1 MFGELDKKITNLDNF
16 DSISISVASPEEI
29 LSWSHGEVKK
39 PETINYR
46 TQKPER
52 DGLFCERIFGPTK
65 NWECYCGK
73 YKRIRYKGVIC
84 EKCGVEVT
92 RSSVRR
98 DRMAHIKLA
107 VPVSHIWFLRS
118 TPSRIGLLIDLPIKA
133 IEQVIYFAA
142 YIVTEVDEKS
152 KADAKEQLMA
162 EYKNLRKKH
171 QDELTRKIGEL
182 KEKGK
187 GKKADPAN
195 EPAKEGIKKAGVKA
209 AKVVLPENLEK
220 EYSNKLEELDEQHRV
235 AKMELET
242 LRIGKIFSELEYR
255 DMSMKFGQIFKAGIG
270 AEAIRNIIQ
279 NIDLERLIEN
289 LEKDL
294 KKASGQKQKKIIKRI
309 KLAGSLKKAGIK
321 AEWMIMTILPV
332 IPPDL
337 RPMVQLDGG
346 RFAASDLNDLYRR
359 VINRNN
365 RLKRLM
371 TIGAPEV
378 ICRNEKRMLQEAVD
392 TLLNNSARQG
402 KTVFNSGDKRKLRS
416 LSDMLK
422 GKQGRFRQNLLGKRV
437 DYSGRSVIV
446 VGPKHKLHQCGLPKT
461 MALELFK
468 PFVIGKLIRDGYAHN
483 IKSAEKLLQAGKKEV
498 WDILEEVTKDRYVLL
513 NRAPTL
519 HRLGIQAF
527 QPVLVEG
534 KAIQIHPLVC
544 AAFNADFDGDQMA
557 VHVPLSQPAQK
568 EARELMISSHNLLK
582 PSAGDPIITPTQDM
596 VLGCYYLTK
605 ATKGK
610 KGEGMVFS
618 DINEVMLAYRL
629 GYVELQASIIA
640 RVKNELKETTVGRV
654 IFNSFLPDEL
664 GYINESVGKKQLGEL
679 VAECFNR
686 CGTQRTAI
694 MADDLKRIGFMFA
707 TKSGLSISASDMIV
721 PKAKGKIIDDASLSV
736 KKINDFYTK
745 GFITDDERYNH
756 TIKIWSQAKS
766 DITGHMIKSID
777 EENDLH
783 YMINS
788 GARGN
793 WGQITQLCG
802 IKGLVAN
809 PAGRTIELPIISNLK
824 EGFTILEYFIA
835 THGGRKGK
843 SDTALKTAEAGY
855 LTRRLV
861 DAVQDIIIKEIDC
874 GSTACHLVTRE
885 DSQRIG
891 EKFEQRIY
899 GRVLAEA
906 VANPKTG
913 EIIVDK
919 DTELDKDIIK
929 LINEAKVN
937 DVKVRSVMTCQ
948 TKGGICVKCYGK
960 DLGTNKTVE
969 IGTAVGII
977 AAQSI
982 GEPGTQLTMRTF
994 HMGGVAGEGDITQGL
1009 TRVEELF
1016 EARTPKNPAI
1026 LSEIN
1031 GIVKINRKGSNV
1043 EVVVTSEKPIEKD
1056 YQLPP
1061 EFKPTVKI
1069 GDKVKEKDV
1078 IAKGVNKSV
1087 LRVEEKGSVRAIT
1100 DDAVIILTD
1109 SNVEKIYKVPFGR
1122 TLKIINKQKIKKGD
1136 ALTSGHFNLRE
1147 LMRLTDLYSVQKY
1160 IMTEVQSIYASQGQT
1175 INDKHIEIIARQMLS
1190 KVRVLDAGDTHF
1202 LPGELTDIMA
1212 YETVNADMEEKKK
1225 ARAKADRLLLGL
1237 TRVSLC
1243 TDSWLSAASF
1253 QETIRVLVEAAT
1265 TNRVDHLE
1273 GLKENVIIGKLIP
1286 AGETYRKRH
1295 PELMAQVMKQQ
1306 ARDEKLKKGK
1316 EAKVEEKV
1324 IEEMVQLPATYA
1336 II

>member
-1 MFGELDKKITNLDNF
+1 MNPNDKKDTLLDEF
-16 DSISISVASPEEI
+16 DAIAVSVASPEEM
-29 LSWSHGEVKK
+29 LSWSYGEVKK

-73 YKRIRYKGVIC
+73 YKRIRYRGVIC

-92 RSSVRR
+92 RSAVRR
-98 DRMAHIKLA
+98 TRMGHIKLA
-107 VPVSHIWFLRS
+107 VPVTHIWFLRS

-133 IEQVIYFAA
+133 IEQVVYFAA
-142 YIVTEVDEKS
+142 YIVTSMDEKS
-152 KADAKEQLMA
+152 KLEAKEQLTV
-162 EYKNLRKKH
+162 EYKTIRKKI
-171 QDELTRKIGEL
+171 QEEFGKKSSDDKDDDAVEGSKQE
-182 KEKGK
+182 KNEKGY
-187 GKKADPAN
+187 A
-195 EPAKEGIKKAGVKA
+195 
-209 AKVVLPENLEK
+209 
-220 EYSNKLEELDEQHRV
+220 SKLEELDEQHKI
-235 AKMELET
+235 AKDELEGIK
-242 LRIGKIFSELEYR
+242 IGKIYSELEYR
-255 DMSMKFGQIFKAGIG
+255 DMSMKFGHVFKAGIG

-279 NIDLERLIEN
+279 NLDLDKLTEQ

-309 KLAGSLKKAGIK
+309 KLAGSLKKAAIK
-321 AEWMIMTILPV
+321 AEWMVMTVLPV

-371 TIGAPEV
+371 AIGAPEV

-446 VGPKHKLHQCGLPKT
+446 VGPKLKLHQCGLPKS

-468 PFVIGKLIRDGYAHN
+468 PFVIGRLIRDGYAHN
-483 IKSAEKLLQAGKKEV
+483 IKNAEKLIQGNRKEV
-498 WDILEEVTKDRYVLL
+498 WDILEEVTKNHYVLL

-557 VHVPLSQPAQK
+557 VHVPLSRQAQN
-568 EARELMISSHNLLK
+568 EARELIVSAKNLLK
-582 PSAGDPIITPTQDM
+582 PSAGEPIVAPIQDM

-605 ATKGK
+605 MTKGK
-610 KGEGMVFS
+610 KGEGMAFG
-618 DINEVMLAYRL
+618 DINEAMLAYNL
-629 GYVELQASIIA
+629 GHLHLQSPIKVRTEDGKMI
-640 RVKNELKETTVGRV
+640 EETSLGRW
-654 IFNSFLPDEL
+654 ILNSFIPKEL
-664 GYINESVGKKQLGEL
+664 GYINENIGKKQLSNII
-679 VAECFNR
+679 ATSFNK
-686 CGTQRTAI
+686 CGIERTATL
-694 MADDLKRIGFMFA
+694 ADDLKRIGFMFA
-707 TKSGLSISASDMIV
+707 TKSGISTSASDMRIPKEKTPIV
-721 PKAKGKIIDDASLSV
+721 DAASDKVQNITSLFQQGLV
-736 KKINDFYTK
+736 
-745 GFITDDERYNH
+745 TDDERYLA
-756 TIKIWSQAKS
+756 TIKVWSKAKA
-766 DITGHMIKSID
+766 DITDVMIKNIP
-777 EENDLH
+777 EENDL
-783 YMINS
+783 YYLVDS

-809 PAGRTIELPIISNLK
+809 PAGRTIELPIKSNLK

-861 DAVQDIIIKEIDC
+861 DAVQDIIIREDDC
-874 GSTACHLVTRE
+874 GASETHTVTRAE
-885 DSQRIG
+885 SEKIG
-891 EKFEQRIY
+891 EKFENRIY
-899 GRVLAEA
+899 GRVIAKD
-906 VANPKTG
+906 VTDPKTG
-913 EIIVDK
+913 EVLLEK
-919 DTELDKDIIK
+919 DTEIDTDSIQTIK
-929 LINEAKVN
+929 ESKV
-937 DVKVRSVMTCQ
+937 DVIEVFSVMTCR
-948 TKGGICVKCYGK
+948 TEGGICVKCYGK
-960 DLGTNKTVE
+960 DLGNNKTVK
-969 IGTAVGII
+969 IGTPVGII

-1016 EARTPKNPAI
+1016 EARNPKAVAV
-1026 LSEIN
+1026 LAEIA
-1031 GIVKINRKGSNV
+1031 GKIKISAKGNITDV
-1043 EVVVTSEKPIEKD
+1043 TITSEKPIEKTYELSPD
-1056 YQLPP
+1056 FTPI
-1061 EFKPTVKI
+1061 VKV
-1069 GDKVKEKDV
+1069 GDKVKEKEA
-1078 IAKGVNKSV
+1078 IAKSNVNKNVVRGEENGKVVKVTADSV
-1087 LRVEEKGSVRAIT
+1087 V
-1100 DDAVIILTD
+1100 ILTD
-1109 SNVEKIYKVPFGR
+1109 NNVEKLYKIPFGK
-1122 TLKIINKQKIKKGD
+1122 TLKVKNNQVVTKGE
-1136 ALTSGHFNLRE
+1136 ALTSGHYNLRE
-1147 LMRLTDLYSVQKY
+1147 LMKLTDIYTVQKY

-1190 KVRVLDAGDTHF
+1190 KVRILDAGDSVF
-1202 LPGELTDIMA
+1202 LPGEITDIITFEMTNRA
-1212 YETVNADMEEKKK
+1212 LEKDGKRK
-1225 ARAKADRLLLGL
+1225 AKSERLLLGL
-1237 TRVSLC
+1237 TRIALH
-1243 TDSWLSAASF
+1243 TESWLSAASF

-1265 TNRVDHLE
+1265 TKKIDILE

-1295 PELMAQVMKQQ
+1295 T
-1306 ARDEKLKKGK
+1306 
-1316 EAKVEEKV
+1316 
-1324 IEEMVQLPATYA
+1324 EEMTGKKPLPEISDIPTEIEAVKKYA
-1336 II
+1336 VV

>member
-1 MFGELDKKITNLDNF
+1 MSQNLQDKNPTSTLDNF
-16 DSISISVASPEEI
+16 DAISVSIASPEEM

-107 VPVSHIWFLRS
+107 VPVTHIWFLRS
-118 TPSRIGLLIDLPIKA
+118 TPSRIGLLLDLPIKA
-133 IEQVIYFAA
+133 IEQVVYFAA
-142 YIVTEVDEKS
+142 YVVTEMDEKA
-152 KADAKEQLMA
+152 KAEAKEQLTA
-162 EYKNLRKKH
+162 EYKSLRKKI
-171 QDELTRKIGEL
+171 QDDYGRKQGESKQSKKKNDEGSHEETSTPDFD
-182 KEKGK
+182 KEC
-187 GKKADPAN
+187 AQ
-195 EPAKEGIKKAGVKA
+195 
-209 AKVVLPENLEK
+209 
-220 EYSNKLEELDEQHRV
+220 KLEELDEQHRK
-235 AKMELET
+235 AKSELEEI
-242 LRIGKIFSELEYR
+242 RIGKIYSELEYR
-255 DMSMKFGQIFKAGIG
+255 DMSTKFGHVFKAGIG
-270 AEAIRNIIQ
+270 AEAIRWIIQ
-279 NIDLERLIEN
+279 NLDLDKLTEM

-321 AEWMIMTILPV
+321 PEWMIMTVLPV

-371 TIGAPEV
+371 AIGAPEV

-392 TLLNNSARQG
+392 TLLNNSARAG

-446 VGPKHKLHQCGLPKT
+446 VGPKLKMHQCGLPKL

-468 PFVIGKLIRDGYAHN
+468 PFVIGRLIRDGYAHN
-483 IKSAEKLLQAGKKEV
+483 IKNAEKLIQANKKEV
-498 WDILEEVTKDRYVLL
+498 WDILEDVTKDRYVLL

-534 KAIQIHPLVC
+534 KAIQVHPLVC

-557 VHVPLSQPAQK
+557 VHVPLSQQAQK
-568 EARELMISSHNLLK
+568 EAREIMVSNHNLLK
-582 PSAGDPIITPTQDM
+582 PSAGDPIITPIQDM

-605 ATKGK
+605 MTKGR
-610 KGEGMVFS
+610 KGEGMKFAS
-618 DINEVMLAYRL
+618 LEEAMLAYRL
-629 GYVELQASIIA
+629 GHLHLQAQVVA
-640 RVKNELKETTVGRV
+640 RVDNELKETTLGRL
-654 IFNSFLPDEL
+654 IFNSFIPKEL
-664 GYINESVGKKQLGEL
+664 GYINETVGKKQLTEL
-679 VAECFNR
+679 IADSFEK
-686 CGTQRTAI
+686 CGGKRTAI
-694 MADDLKRIGFMFA
+694 LGDDLKRLGFTYA
-707 TKSGLSISASDMIV
+707 TRSGLSMAASDMII
-721 PKAKGKIIDDASLSV
+721 PNEKGKIIEDASNAV
-736 KKINDFYTK
+736 KKITDFYAK
-745 GFITDDERYNH
+745 GLITDDERYNH
-756 TIKIWSQAKS
+756 TIKVWSQAKS
-766 DITGHMIKSID
+766 DITNVMIKSID

-809 PAGRTIELPIISNLK
+809 PAGETIELPIKSNLK

-861 DAVQDIIIKEIDC
+861 DAVQDTVIREYDC
-874 GSTACHLVTRE
+874 GSKAEHRVTRE
-885 DSQRIG
+885 ESQKIG
-891 EKFEQRIY
+891 EKFEHRIY
-899 GRVLAEA
+899 GRVL
-906 VANPKTG
+906 VHPIIDPKTG
-913 EIIVDK
+913 EVLVEKDQEIDK
-919 DTELDKDIIK
+919 ETIK
-929 LINEAKVN
+929 LINKHNVEEVS
-937 DVKVRSVMTCQ
+937 VRSVMTCQ
-948 TKGGICVKCYGK
+948 TRGGICVKCYGK
-960 DLGTNKTVE
+960 DLGTNHTVD

-1016 EARTPKNPAI
+1016 EARTPKSPAI

-1031 GIVKINRKGSNV
+1031 GIVKISRKGGTV
-1043 EVVVTSEKPIEKD
+1043 ELTVTSEEPEERD
-1056 YQLPP
+1056 YRLQP
-1061 EFKPTVKI
+1061 EFVPTVKV
-1069 GDKVKEKDV
+1069 GDKVKTKDPM
-1078 IAKGVNKSV
+1078 AKNESNKAV
-1087 LRVEEKGSVRAIT
+1087 LRVEEDGIVKAILEDRIIVLT
-1100 DDAVIILTD
+1100 DDVVTK
-1109 SNVEKIYKVPFGR
+1109 NYKVPFGK
-1122 TLKIINKQKIKKGD
+1122 TLKIKDKQKVKKGQ

-1147 LMRLTDLYSVQKY
+1147 LMRLTDLYTVQKY

-1190 KVRVLDAGDTHF
+1190 KVRILDSGDSAM
-1202 LPGELTDIMA
+1202 LPGELIDIMKF
-1212 YETVNADMEEKKK
+1212 EELNNELEKKGLRK
-1225 ARAKADRLLLGL
+1225 TKGDRLLLGL

-1253 QETIRVLVEAAT
+1253 QETIRVLVEAST
-1265 TNRVDHLE
+1265 TNRLDNLE

-1286 AGETYRKRH
+1286 AGETYKKRH
-1295 PELMAQVMKQQ
+1295 PELITDMNKQLT
-1306 ARDEKLKKGK
+1306 AEHKAISVPIIDEPD
-1316 EAKVEEKV
+1316 VE
-1324 IEEMVQLPATYA
+1324 IHPP

>member
-1 MFGELDKKITNLDNF
+1 MSFNDTEKNLTTLDNF
-16 DSISISVASPEEI
+16 DAISVSVASPEEM

-52 DGLFCERIFGPTK
+52 DGLFCEKIFGPTK

-118 TPSRIGLLIDLPIKA
+118 TPSRIGLLVDLPIKA

-142 YIVTEVDEKS
+142 YIVTEVDD
-152 KADAKEQLMA
+152 KAKGEAKEQLTV
-162 EYKNLRKKH
+162 EYKVIRKKI
-171 QDELTRKIGEL
+171 QDEIK
-182 KEKGK
+182 KGIIEDET
-187 GKKADPAN
+187 GKKI
-195 EPAKEGIKKAGVKA
+195 EVS
-209 AKVVLPENLEK
+209 EK
-220 EYSNKLEELDEQHRV
+220 EMATRIEELDEQHRV
-235 AKMELET
+235 AKSDLEN
-242 LRIGKIFSELEYR
+242 LKIGKIFSELEYR
-255 DMSMKFGQIFKAGIG
+255 DMSMKYGHIFKAGIG

-279 NIDLERLIEN
+279 NLDLDKLTET
-289 LEKDL
+289 LEQDL

-321 AEWMIMTILPV
+321 AEWMIMTVLPV

-371 TIGAPEV
+371 AIGAPEV

-446 VGPKHKLHQCGLPKT
+446 VGPKLKLHQCGLPKS

-468 PFVIGKLIRDGYAHN
+468 PFVIGKLIRDGFAHN
-483 IKSAEKLLQAGKKEV
+483 IKSAEKLIQAGRKEV
-498 WDILEEVTKDRYVLL
+498 WDILEEVTRDRYVLL

-544 AAFNADFDGDQMA
+544 TAFNADFDGDQMA
-557 VHVPLSQPAQK
+557 VHVPLSQQAQK
-568 EARELMISSHNLLK
+568 ESRELMVSSHNLLK
-582 PSAGDPIITPTQDM
+582 PSAGEPIVTPVQDM

-605 ATKGK
+605 LTEGK
-610 KGEGMVFS
+610 NGEGLVFA
-618 DINEVMLAYRL
+618 DLNEAMIAYQL
-629 GYVELQASIIA
+629 GHVHLQAKIGI
-640 RVKNELKETTVGRV
+640 RINGEIKETTVGRA
-654 IFNSFLPDEL
+654 IFNSFMPQEY
-664 GYINESVGKKQLGEL
+664 GFINETIGKKQLSEL
-679 VAECFNR
+679 ISEVYERF
-686 CGTQRTAI
+686 GTEITAHVT
-694 MADDLKRIGFMFA
+694 DDLKRMGFYFA
-707 TKSGLSISASDMIV
+707 TQSGLSIGADDMVV
-721 PKAKGKIIDDASLSV
+721 PEAKTAIIDKATERV
-736 KKINDFYTK
+736 KVITDYYNK
-745 GFITDDERYNH
+745 GLITDDERYNH
-756 TIKIWSQAKS
+756 AIKVWSQTKS
-766 DITGHMIKSID
+766 DVTVEMVKGILP
-777 EENDLH
+777 ENDLH

-809 PAGRTIELPIISNLK
+809 PAGRTIELPIKSNLK
-824 EGFTILEYFIA
+824 EGFSILEYFIA

-861 DAVQDIIIKEIDC
+861 DAVQDIIIKEYDC
-874 GSTACHLVTRE
+874 GSLAAHTVTRE
-885 DSQRIG
+885 ESVRIG
-891 EKFEQRIY
+891 EKFETRIY

-906 VANPKTG
+906 VIDQKSG
-913 EIIVDK
+913 EVLLEKDEEIDKEMLKIITEEKVDM
-919 DTELDKDIIK
+919 
-929 LINEAKVN
+929 
-937 DVKVRSVMTCQ
+937 VKVRSVMTCQ
-948 TKGGICVKCYGK
+948 TRGGICMKCYGK

-1016 EARTPKNPAI
+1016 EARTPKSPAV
-1026 LSEIN
+1026 LTEIS
-1031 GIVKINRKGSNV
+1031 GVVKIHHKNSNT
-1043 EVVVTSEKPIEKD
+1043 EITVTSEEPIESDHMVLAD
-1056 YQLPP
+1056 YSPI
-1061 EFKPTVKI
+1061 VKV

-1078 IAKGVNKSV
+1078 LAKGPNKSV
-1087 LRVEEKGSVRAIT
+1087 IRAAVAGKIKEIANGNIVVLSEGVVERT
-1100 DDAVIILTD
+1100 Y
-1109 SNVEKIYKVPFGR
+1109 KIPFGK
-1122 TLKIINKQKIKKGD
+1122 TLKVTNNKKVKRGE
-1136 ALTSGHFNLRE
+1136 ALTSGHYNLRE
-1147 LMRLTDLYSVQKY
+1147 LMRLTDLYTVQKY

-1190 KVRVLDAGDTHF
+1190 KVRVLDSGNTPF
-1202 LPGELTDIMA
+1202 LPGELADIM
-1212 YETVNADMEEKKK
+1212 TFEEMNKSLVAEGKMP
-1225 ARAKADRLLLGL
+1225 AKADRLLLGL

-1253 QETIRVLVEAAT
+1253 QETIRVLVEAST
-1265 TNRVDHLE
+1265 TNKMDQLA

-1295 PELMAQVMKQQ
+1295 PEILSQIIKQSSKGSRLQAQPMEAQVATMY
-1306 ARDEKLKKGK
+1306 ELP
-1316 EAKVEEKV
+1316 V
-1324 IEEMVQLPATYA
+1324 I
-1336 II
+1336 

>member
-1 MFGELDKKITNLDNF
+1 MEDTTDRKNPTLDNF
-16 DSISISVASPEEI
+16 DAITISVASPEEI
-29 LSWSHGEVKK
+29 LAWSHGEVKK

-52 DGLFCERIFGPTK
+52 DGLFCEKIFGPTK

-92 RSSVRR
+92 RSNVRR

-118 TPSRIGLLIDLPIKA
+118 TPSRIGLLLDLPIKA

-142 YIVTEVDEKS
+142 YIVTDIDETTKTET
-152 KADAKEQLMA
+152 KEQLMN
-162 EYKNLRKKH
+162 EYKNLRKKL
-171 QDELTRKIGEL
+171 QDEC
-182 KEKGK
+182 
-187 GKKADPAN
+187 GKKTSEAKQGKS
-195 EPAKEGIKKAGVKA
+195 EPESMEKETKKSES
-209 AKVVLPENLEK
+209 PEGFEK
-220 EYSNKLEELDEQHRV
+220 EYAQKLAELDEQHRTT
-235 AKMELET
+235 KNDLDS
-242 LRIGKIFSELEYR
+242 LKIGKIFSELEYR
-255 DMSMKFGQIFKAGIG
+255 DMSTKFGQIFKAAIG

-279 NIDLERLIEN
+279 NLN
-289 LEKDL
+289 LEKLSEVLSKDI
-294 KKASGQKQKKIIKRI
+294 KKASGQKKKKITKRI
-309 KLAGSLKKAGIK
+309 KFAGSLIKAGIK
-321 AEWMIMTILPV
+321 PEWMVLTVLPV

-371 TIGAPEV
+371 AIGAPEV

-446 VGPKHKLHQCGLPKT
+446 VGPKLKLHQCGLPKS

-483 IKSAEKLLQAGKKEV
+483 IKNAEKLIQAGKKEV
-498 WDILEEVTKDRYVLL
+498 WDILEEVTSDRYVLL

-557 VHVPLSQPAQK
+557 VHVPLSHQAQK
-568 EARELMISSHNLLK
+568 EAHELMVSAHNLLK
-582 PSAGDPIITPTQDM
+582 PSAGEPIVTPTQDM

-605 ATKGK
+605 MTKGR
-610 KGEGMVFS
+610 KGEGMSFS
-618 DINEVMLAYRL
+618 GIDEAMLAHSLDYL
-629 GYVELQASIIA
+629 HLQAPIVG
-640 RVKNELKETTVGRV
+640 RVKGELKETTLGRM
-654 IFNSFLPDEL
+654 ILNSFIPEGL
-664 GYINESVGKKQLGEL
+664 GYINESIGKKQLTAL
-679 VAECFNR
+679 VADCFEIYGN
-686 CGTQRTAI
+686 GRTAI
-694 MADDLKRIGFMFA
+694 LCDDLKRIGFLFA
-707 TKSGLSISASDMIV
+707 TRSGLSISAADMVV
-721 PKAKGKIIDDASLSV
+721 PKEKDSIIDKADISV
-736 KKINDFYTK
+736 KDINDFFNK
-745 GFITDDERYNH
+745 GLITDNERYTH
-756 TIKIWSQAKS
+756 TIKVWSKAKS
-766 DITGHMIKSID
+766 DITSIMIKGIE

-802 IKGLVAN
+802 VKGLVAN
-809 PAGRTIELPIISNLK
+809 PAGKTIELPIKSNLK

-874 GSTACHLVTRE
+874 GSKHSHLVTRE
-885 DSQRIG
+885 ESVLIG
-891 EKFEQRIY
+891 EQFENRIY

-906 VANPKTG
+906 IVDPKTG
-913 EIIVDK
+913 EVLAEKDLEIDKEIVKIISKQKVDS
-919 DTELDKDIIK
+919 
-929 LINEAKVN
+929 VS
-937 DVKVRSVMTCQ
+937 VRSVMTCL
-948 TKGGICVKCYGK
+948 THGGICVKCYGK
-960 DLGTNKTVE
+960 DLGTNQTVQ

-994 HMGGVAGEGDITQGL
+994 HMGGVAEEGDITQGL

-1016 EARTPKNPAI
+1016 EARNPKNPAI
-1026 LSEIN
+1026 LSDLT
-1031 GIVKINRKGSNV
+1031 GKVKIHHKGGIT
-1043 EVVVTSEKPIEKD
+1043 EVTVTSDEPVEIEYFLEPEYAPI
-1056 YQLPP
+1056 
-1061 EFKPTVKI
+1061 VKI
-1069 GDKVKEKDV
+1069 GDKVKEKDAL
-1078 IAKGVNKSV
+1078 AKNENNKNII
-1087 LRVEEKGSVRAIT
+1087 RAEEKGIVKKIEIDRI
-1100 DDAVIILTD
+1100 VIISEST
-1109 SNVEKIYKVPFGR
+1109 VQKVYKIPFGK
-1122 TLKIINKQKIKKGD
+1122 TLKVKDNQKIKKGSP
-1136 ALTSGHFNLRE
+1136 LSSGHLNLRE
-1147 LMRLTDLYSVQKY
+1147 VMRLTDLYTVQKY

-1190 KVRVLDAGDTHF
+1190 KVRILDAGDTVF
-1202 LPGELTDIMA
+1202 LPGELSDIMQFD
-1212 YETVNADMEEKKK
+1212 EMNKEMEKKGLK
-1225 ARAKADRLLLGL
+1225 KAKADRLLLGL

-1253 QETIRVLVEAAT
+1253 QETIRVLVEAST
-1265 TNRVDHLE
+1265 TNKLDKLE

-1295 PELMAQVMKQQ
+1295 PDIVLEAEKMTKQNVH
-1306 ARDEKLKKGK
+1306 L
-1316 EAKVEEKV
+1316 EAPANEEY
-1324 IEEMVQLPATYA
+1324 EYA